1 LNQVPYGFESLFM
14 FINVWTK
21 FGIKLSLGDSKLGF
35 WGEKWSFPE
44 SYLSW
49 LAVASKLVAKASDA
63 DV

>member
-1 LNQVPYGFESLFM
+1 M